1 MTIFYLLYVA
11 VFIAGWVLGAF
22 IAGWVWERASQLKRD
37 TLQAH
42 TTWIV

>member
-22 IAGWVWERASQLKRD
+22 CDLVGTSLDLESCS
-37 TLQAH
+37 
-42 TTWIV
+42 